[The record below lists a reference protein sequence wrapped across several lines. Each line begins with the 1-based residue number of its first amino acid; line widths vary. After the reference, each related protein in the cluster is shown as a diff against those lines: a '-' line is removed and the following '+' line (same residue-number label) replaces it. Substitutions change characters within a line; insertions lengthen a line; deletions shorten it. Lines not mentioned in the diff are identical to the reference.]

1 MTSSRPSLPTPNPP
15 LKLGTR
21 GSPLAL
27 WQAEH
32 ISSLLKRRDPR
43 LRLEIVTIRTAGEKY
58 AEWDFREIGAG
69 VFTREID
76 QALIEGRVD
85 FAVHSLKDLPT
96 DLPENLVLAAV
107 PERESPFDAWISRTG
122 TPLEE
127 LAPGARIGTSSP
139 RRQAQILHRR
149 RDLQMVPL
157 RGNVETRLRK
167 LSELGLEGTI
177 LAYAGLHRL
186 GKDQRI
192 TSLVPAD
199 WILPAA
205 GQGALAVVA
214 CRDRP
219 EVVERLQAIEHRPS
233 RLRVSAE
240 RSFLKTLRGGCQIPA
255 AALATFDRAG
265 RTLHLEG
272 LVATA
277 DGATLLREAVQGPPE
292 ECERL
297 GLELAQRL
305 LQCGGDRILESIREG
320 GGQKPGSG
328 L

>member
-1 MTSSRPSLPTPNPP
+1 MTSSHPSPPIPDRP
-15 LKLGTR
+15 LKVGTR

-32 ISSLLKRRDPR
+32 IASQLVQRDPR
-43 LRLEIVTIRTAGEKY
+43 LHVEIVAIRTAGEKY
-58 AEWDFREIGAG
+58 AEWDFREIGVG

-76 QALIEGRVD
+76 QALLEGRVD

-96 DLPENLVLAAV
+96 DLPEKLILAAV
-107 PERESPFDAWISRTG
+107 PERESPFDAWISGTG
-122 TPLEE
+122 TPLEK
-127 LAPGARIGTSSP
+127 LPPGARIGTSSP

-149 RDLQMVPL
+149 RDLEVVPL

-167 LSELGLEGTI
+167 IGELGLAGTI

-186 GKDQRI
+186 GKDRCI
-192 TSLVPAD
+192 TALVPAD
-199 WILPAA
+199 WILPAV

-214 CRDRP
+214 RQDRL

-233 RLRVSAE
+233 RRRVAAE
-240 RSFLKTLRGGCQIPA
+240 RAFLKALRGGCQVPA
-255 AALATFDRAG
+255 AALATLDGAG
-265 RTLHLEG
+265 RTLRLEG
-272 LVATA
+272 MVATA
-277 DGATLLREAVQGPPE
+277 DGAKLLRDAVEGPSE

-297 GLELAQRL
+297 GLELAQSL
-305 LQCGGDRILESIREG
+305 LQRGGDRILEQIREG
-320 GGQKPGSG
+320 GGQKAGGG